1 MGERMGERMEEVTAA
16 QAATLTGF
24 SERTIRRKIASG
36 ELPARR
42 LAANR
47 FAIDVRDLPRRWN
60 GNEVERRLKALE
72 RRVELLEERQWALL
86 QQLGKEE
93 CAEYGPVL
101 ATAEEQD
108 ASISTLHELLVQLAH
123 ETERLTP
130 LLTPATPPD
139 EPRAR
144 MAGGRRSPTGPQPLR
159 DEPDVRRES

>member
-1 MGERMGERMEEVTAA
+1 MGERMEEVTAA

-72 RRVELLEERQWALL
+72 RRVELLEERQWMLL
-86 QQLGKEE
+86 QQFSKEE
-93 CAEYGPVL
+93 GAEYGAVL
-101 ATAEEQD
+101 AAAEEQD
-108 ASISTLHELLVQLAH
+108 ASISTLHELLVQLVH
-123 ETERLTP
+123 ETKRLTP
-130 LLTPATPPD
+130 LLTPATQQD
-139 EPRAR
+139 EQQAR
-144 MAGGRRSPTGPQPLR
+144 VGDGRRGRNGPQPLR
-159 DEPDVRRES
+159 SDSDVRRES